1 MTDSQEAQGA
11 NPADAAQQQILL
23 HNLYLKDVSFE
34 SPNAP
39 AIFREQSAP
48 QIQMNIGLR
57 TENLEGT
64 TFEVEL
70 SVTVTAKS
78 GDKTAFLV
86 EVKQAGIF
94 TLNGFPKE
102 QVPALLGIYCP
113 TQLFPYAREAVSSLV
128 NRGGFPP
135 LLPEPINSEALYAQH
150 VQQQAQAAGQKAN

>member
-11 NPADAAQQQILL
+11 NPADTAQQQILL

-135 LLPEPINSEALYAQH
+135 LLLEPINFEALYAQH

>member
-1 MTDSQEAQGA
+1 MTDAQEAREP
-11 NPADAAQQQILL
+11 NSADAGQQQILL

-57 TENLEGT
+57 TENLEGS

-128 NRGGFPP
+128 SRGGFPP
-135 LLPEPINSEALYAQH
+135 LLLEPINFEALYAQH